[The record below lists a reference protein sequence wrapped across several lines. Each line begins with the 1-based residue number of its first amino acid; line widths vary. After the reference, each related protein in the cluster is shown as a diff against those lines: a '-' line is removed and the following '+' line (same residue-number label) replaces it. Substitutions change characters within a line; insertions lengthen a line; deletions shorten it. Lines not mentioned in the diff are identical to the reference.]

1 MSATSDARFLGT
13 RYRRT
18 GTRFRIYPQP
28 KWVTGVGKP
37 TIVYVDAAPHTIQA
51 GPQDERIYVVDA
63 KRKDAYVLS
72 GAHPP
77 FPRTKASCFPRV
89 RPDRRG
95 HFAHLRAGSRA
106 FTSAMAFATVRC
118 VLEIWEGYFGRKI
131 PWPFRDTYP
140 RLELI
145 PRVETVNAWS
155 QAGYIECGFWDLAPQ
170 KPLAESFDVVAHE
183 TGHCIIHQ
191 VIGEPPRPKPLQY
204 RALDEGLADLLA
216 IVASLHFEPLVDRL
230 LRRTRGYLFSVNVLS
245 RLGELSGSRQIR
257 KVFNSERMSTLKW
270 DPDPDGYK
278 YDLGRPF
285 TGGAFDVLVNIY
297 ERRLVWRGAISRAV
311 GERSLAAVHRPRGRV
326 PREFLNRFSAK
337 REVFKTALI
346 EARDYFGRL
355 LARTLDRTSMI
366 DPSFATVAA
375 NMLEA
380 DAQLSGG
387 EHRQIIRQSFVW
399 REILPDPSKPGTR

>member
-28 KWVTGVGKP
+28 KYATGVGNP

-63 KRKDAYVLS
+63 KRKDAYALS
-72 GAHPP
+72 GGHPP
-77 FPRTKASCFPRV
+77 YPRTKSSCFPRV

-106 FTSAMAFATVRC
+106 FTSAMVFATVRC

-131 PWPFRDTYP
+131 PWSFRDSYP

-155 QAGYIECGFWDLAPQ
+155 MPGYIECGFWNLAPQ
-170 KPLAESFDVVAHE
+170 KPLAENFDVVAHE

-204 RALDEGLADLLA
+204 RALDEALADVLA
-216 IVASLHFEPLVDRL
+216 VVSGLHLEPVVDRL
-230 LRRTRGYLFSVNVLS
+230 LQRTRGDLFSVNVLS
-245 RLGELSGSRQIR
+245 RLGEIAGSRQIR
-257 KVFNSERMSTLKW
+257 KLFNSKKMSTLKW
-270 DPDPDGYK
+270 DPDPDAYK
-278 YDLGRPF
+278 YELGSPF
-285 TGGAFDVLVNIY
+285 AGGAFDVLVEVY
-297 ERRLVWRGAISRAV
+297 QRGLVRRGAISPAL

-326 PREFLNRFSAK
+326 PREFSRKFSAK
-337 REVFKTALI
+337 REAFKTALI

-355 LARTLDRTSMI
+355 LARTLDRTSMS
-366 DPSFATVAA
+366 DPAFATVVA

-387 EHRQIIRQSFVW
+387 EHRQIIRRSFVW
-399 REILPDPSKPGTR
+399 REILPDPPKPGTR